1 MMASESSNLSS
12 SADVGSSNL
21 STSWAASSNLVSR
34 CNVTLALEG
43 RFSDLPRDFKSLVS
57 RAPDC
62 DSGCRRGH
70 GFESRPV
77 VAGMKTRCLSQQ
89 GFVTP
94 RGSYP
99 QNPVKNPNNP
109 RINGTAFEE
118 LFTHKRNRF
127 GLNPRINGTAFTHKR
142 NRLSPSKPDA
152 YWSTATS
159 PVSTSI
165 TNNPIVKNKAR
176 ISYAYE
182 VDNL

>member
-1 MMASESSNLSS
+1 MMASESSYLSS
-12 SADVGSSNL
+12 SL
-21 STSWAASSNLVSR
+21 RAASSYLVSR
-34 CNVTLALEG
+34 CNVTLGLEG

-62 DSGCRRGH
+62 DSGCLKGH

-77 VAGMKTRCLSQQ
+77 AMPQ

-152 YWSTATS
+152 YWATATS

-165 TNNPIVKNKAR
+165 TNNPIVKNKAH

>member
-1 MMASESSNLSS
+1 MSRASESSNLSS
-12 SADVGSSNL
+12 SL
-21 STSWAASSNLVSR
+21 RAASSYLVSR
-34 CNVTLALEG
+34 CNVTLGLEG

-62 DSGCRRGH
+62 DSGCLKGH

-77 VAGMKTRCLSQQ
+77 AMPQ

-109 RINGTAFEE
+109 RINGTAY
-118 LFTHKRNRF
+118 
-127 GLNPRINGTAFTHKR
+127 P
-142 NRLSPSKPDA
+142 PSQPYA
-152 YWSTATS
+152 YWAAASS
-159 PVSTSI
+159 PVFTSI
-165 TNNPIVKNKAR
+165 TNNPIVKNKVG
-176 ISYAYE
+176 ISCAYE

>member
-1 MMASESSNLSS
+1 MMASESSYLSS
-12 SADVGSSNL
+12 SL
-21 STSWAASSNLVSR
+21 RAASSYLVSR
-34 CNVTLALEG
+34 CNVTLGLEG

-62 DSGCRRGH
+62 DSGCLKGH

-77 VAGMKTRCLSQQ
+77 AMPQ

-109 RINGTAFEE
+109 RINGTAF
-118 LFTHKRNRF
+118 
-127 GLNPRINGTAFTHKR
+127 THKR
-142 NRLSPSKPDA
+142 NRLSPSEPDA
-152 YWSTATS
+152 YWATAIS